1 MLLVKEAQAKKENKI
16 LSALIKNLLIIM
28 LNDWSIITLG
38 ALQNIWQ
45 GFLNF
50 VPVLI
55 GAIIVFA
62 IGWLISVAIG
72 KLVAEILKRL
82 RFNQLFER
90 GNWDEA
96 LAKAGIKV
104 DVSAFIGAIVKW
116 VMVIVFL
123 LAAVEILGFVQL
135 TDFIQNI
142 LAYLPNVIVAAFIFV
157 VTVIVVDIVE
167 KVVRATVEGIK
178 VGYGKMISEIIKW
191 SIWVFALLAIL
202 HQLGIAKPFMET
214 LFTGIVAMLVI
225 SFGLAFGLGGRDVA
239 AEMLQNLRRK
249 LKE

>member
-1 MLLVKEAQAKKENKI
+1 MLQE
-16 LSALIKNLLIIM
+16 
-28 LNDWSIITLG
+28 WSNITLA

-45 GFLNF
+45 GFLSF
-50 VPVLI
+50 VPSLI
-55 GAIIVFA
+55 GALVIFV
-62 IGWLISVAIG
+62 IGWMISAAVG
-72 KLVAEILKRL
+72 RLVAEILKRL
-82 RFNQLFER
+82 KFNQLFER

-116 VMVIVFL
+116 ILVIVFL

-135 TDFIQNI
+135 ADFIQKI
-142 LAYLPNVIVAAFIFV
+142 LAYLPNVVVAALIFV

-178 VGYGKMISEIIKW
+178 VGYGKIVSEIIKW

-214 LFTGIVAMLVI
+214 LFSGIVAMLVI
-225 SFGLAFGLGGRDVA
+225 SLGLAFGLGGKEVA
-239 AEMLQNLRRK
+239 GEMLQDLRKK